1 MVMSTK
7 KGYGQVEPNHL
18 SAQRTGQIYAQT
30 PVADDIKVLENGA
43 FLKLD
48 SATNTLGTTGNGEWM
63 LVYNEVKLYDNQR
76 QGYKDFVVK
85 ADETVGGK
93 IYPRMFKINVG
104 DIFTT
109 NMIEAGADL
118 KPGDQVTPTAGAG
131 EKVGILK
138 SFDTGTEPDMV
149 FEVLKITT
157 MPDGQPG
164 VKVVRVK

>member
-1 MVMSTK
+1 MAMLEK

-63 LVYNEVKLYDNQR
+63 LVYNEVKLYDNAK
-76 QGYKDFVVK
+76 QGYKDFVVR

-109 NMIEAGADL
+109 NLIEAGL
-118 KPGDQVTPTAGAG
+118 KAGDQVTPTVDTDS
-131 EKVGILK
+131 KVGILK
-138 SFDTGTEPDMV
+138 PVATGTDPEMI

-164 VKVVRVK
+164 VKVVRIK